1 MLVYYGVEGD
11 SVNMAL
17 EECMLTKEQR
27 ALIVKG
33 IQRGIKE
40 YQALV
45 RLMPVTRTKKYEPH
59 LLGDMVNESVAKMIE
74 DNPHTQM
81 KVDSK
86 RAGFHPYIVIHDTI
100 RNIFI
105 LIAKLQKKKYIL
117 TPCNYRGEY
126 ASSNAVRLNELG
138 MDMEEIYG
146 DTPYQEALSLG
157 TDNQPFGIIVTYDS
171 KQESFFE
178 GALRPDQEDWIYK
191 EDISD
196 SINIDIDAL
205 VPLNNYQLSDIPTPL
220 KKPLEEDIVVKLK
233 GKTTS

>member
-1 MLVYYGVEGD
+1 MVYYGVDGD
-11 SVNMAL
+11 VVNKVI
-17 EECMLTKEQR
+17 EKCMLTSEQR

-33 IQRGIKE
+33 IQKGIKD
-40 YQALV
+40 YRDLV
-45 RLMPVTRTKKYEPH
+45 ALMPVTRTKKHAPH
-59 LLGDMVNESVAKMIE
+59 LLYDMVNESVATMIE

-81 KVDSK
+81 NVIPR

-105 LIAKLQKKKYIL
+105 LVSKLPQKRYIP

-126 ASSNAVRLNELG
+126 ASANAVRLTDMG
-138 MDMEEIYG
+138 MNLDEIYG
-146 DTPYQEALSLG
+146 DTPFQESLSLG
-157 TDNQPFGIIVTYDS
+157 IDNQPFGIIVTYDS
-171 KQESFFE
+171 KQESYFE

-196 SINIDIDAL
+196 SININTEAL
-205 VPLNNYQLSDIPTPL
+205 VPLNNFQLSDIPTPL
-220 KKPLEEDIVVKLK
+220 KTPLEEDIVVKLK

>member
-1 MLVYYGVEGD
+1 VDGD
-11 SVNMAL
+11 RVNNII
-17 EECMLTKEQR
+17 EKCMLTNEQR

-40 YQALV
+40 YKDLLT
-45 RLMPVTRTKKYEPH
+45 LMPVTRTKKHAPH
-59 LLGDMVNESVAKMIE
+59 LLYDMVNESVAMMIE

-81 KVDSK
+81 KVISR

-105 LIAKLQKKKYIL
+105 LVSKLPQKRYIP

-126 ASSNAVRLNELG
+126 ASSNAVRLTDIG
-138 MDMEEIYG
+138 MSLDEIYG
-146 DTPYQEALSLG
+146 DTPYQESLSLG
-157 TDNQPFGIIVTYDS
+157 IDNQPFGIIVTYDS
-171 KQESFFE
+171 KQESYFE

-196 SINIDIDAL
+196 SININLEAL

-220 KKPLEEDIVVKLK
+220 KTPLEEDIVVKLK

>member
-1 MLVYYGVEGD
+1 MVYYGVEGD
-11 SVNMAL
+11 SVNKVI
-17 EECMLTKEQR
+17 EKCMLTNEQR

-40 YQALV
+40 YQNLV
-45 RLMPVTRTKKYEPH
+45 SLMPVTRTKKHAPH
-59 LLGDMVNESVAKMIE
+59 LLYDMVNESVATMIE

-81 KVDSK
+81 KIVSR

-100 RNIFI
+100 RNIVI
-105 LIAKLQKKKYIL
+105 LVSKLQREKYIP

-126 ASSNAVRLNELG
+126 ASSNAVRLNEMG
-138 MDMEEIYG
+138 MSMEDIYG
-146 DTPYQEALSLG
+146 DTPYQESLSLG
-157 TDNQPFGIIVTYDS
+157 IDNQPFGIIVTYDS
-171 KQESFFE
+171 RQGIYYE
-178 GALRPDQEDWIYK
+178 GALRPDQQEWIYK

-196 SINIDIDAL
+196 SINIETEVL

-220 KKPLEEDIVVKLK
+220 KTPVEEDIVVKLK

>member
-1 MLVYYGVEGD
+1 LVYYGVEGD
-11 SVNMAL
+11 RVNKVI
-17 EECMLTKEQR
+17 EKCMLTNEQR

-33 IQRGIKE
+33 IQRGIMD
-40 YQALV
+40 YQNLV
-45 RLMPVTRTKKYEPH
+45 TLMPVTRTKKHAPH
-59 LLGDMVNESVAKMIE
+59 LLYDMVNESVATMIE

-81 KVDSK
+81 KVVSR

-105 LIAKLQKKKYIL
+105 LVSKLQRKKYMP
-117 TPCNYRGEY
+117 TPCNYRGEF
-126 ASSNAVRLNELG
+126 ASANAIRLNEMG
-138 MDMEEIYG
+138 MSMDEIYG
-146 DTPYQEALSLG
+146 DTPYQESLSLG
-157 TDNQPFGIIVTYDS
+157 IDNQPFGIIVTYDS
-171 KQESFFE
+171 KQESYFE

-196 SINIDIDAL
+196 SINIDIDVL

-220 KKPLEEDIVVKLK
+220 KTPLEEDIVVKLK